1 MADELQHARDEL
13 EDYLARQG
21 LKHTRQREVI
31 LEAFLASE
39 GHITSEQLYEQVRA
53 EHPEVGA
60 ATVYRTLKLFVDAGI
75 ANASTFQ
82 EGVTVYEHQPHHH
95 DHLICLGCGEI
106 VEFECEE
113 IERKQVE
120 IAQEHGFR
128 LTRHRLHLFG
138 YCPAC
143 QKEGRDART

>member
-1 MADELQHARDEL
+1 MADELQHAREEL
-13 EDYLARQG
+13 DDYLTRQG
-21 LKHTRQREVI
+21 LKHTRQRDVI

-39 GHITSEQLYEQVRA
+39 GHITSEQLYEHVRSD
-53 EHPEVGA
+53 HPEIGA
-60 ATVYRTLKLFVDAGI
+60 ATVYRTLKLLVDAGI

-82 EGVTVYEHQPHHH
+82 EGVTVYEHQPRHH

-106 VEFECEE
+106 VEFECDE

-120 IAQEHGFR
+120 IAELHGFR

-138 YCPAC
+138 YCASC
-143 QKEGRDART
+143 QKHGRDARR